1 MNVLQST
8 LAVRASA
15 PPQIL
20 SKQPGHSEEGAQF
33 EQLLGSLIPEQIDQQ
48 ASEQLPL
55 ADITSVLA
63 QLAELPAE
71 QLTKEQE
78 ELQYAIFQLLGDT
91 DGEQLAAA
99 VKEHVSDEKTQQ
111 RLMALLNQVKSVL
124 IAAKEFVQP
133 GLFTGVM
140 EKESDAAEQ
149 MPIKALRPLVELL
162 EQLEQQ
168 TVLADKMT
176 LLKESLPHKP
186 EARLAFAQA
195 PQSWL
200 QMLAQE
206 TTRTMTEAADKPLAP
221 LEQAEPAM
229 AELNS
234 KLQPEQHAEPAKVE
248 IGPQAAI
255 IPASGQANKPVD
267 AAVRQVPVQQLADTL
282 SEWIASPARLSTA
295 GNETRLRI
303 NIFPE
308 HLGHLEILV
317 SVAGGKLTAQI
328 TASHGAAKEAVELQ
342 LNQLRLSL
350 GQQGVEVE
358 RLEVR
363 EDRSPQEFQ
372 QQPQRREPRFSNP
385 SGSGGAGSDS
395 GEQLADDVEL
405 AKHHTNRPSAATGQ
419 VNYTV

>member
-8 LAVRASA
+8 LAVRAAA
-15 PPQIL
+15 PPML
-20 SKQPGHSEEGAQF
+20 SKQSDHSEVAAQF
-33 EQLLGSLIPEQIDQQ
+33 GELLGSLIPEQPDQQ

-55 ADITSVLA
+55 ADITSALA
-63 QLAELPAE
+63 QLAELPSE
-71 QLTKEQE
+71 QLTEKQK

-99 VKEHVSDEKTQQ
+99 VKEHSSDEKTQQ
-111 RLMALLNQVKSVL
+111 RLLALLEQVKSVL
-124 IAAKEFVQP
+124 LATKEFAQP
-133 GLFTGVM
+133 GPFTGVT
-140 EKESDAAEQ
+140 EKEFPAAEQ
-149 MPIKALRPLVELL
+149 TPIKAMRPLVELL
-162 EQLEQQ
+162 EQLEQP
-168 TVLADKMT
+168 LALTEKMI
-176 LLKESLPHKP
+176 LLKESIPQKP
-186 EARLAFAQA
+186 ETRLAFAQA

-200 QMLAQE
+200 HI
-206 TTRTMTEAADKPLAP
+206 TTRAMAEAADKPLAP
-221 LEQAEPAM
+221 LEQAEPALP
-229 AELNS
+229 ELNS
-234 KLQPEQHAEPAKVE
+234 NIQPEQHAQPAKAE
-248 IGPQAAI
+248 ILPQAAI
-255 IPASGQANKPVD
+255 MPASVHATKPVD
-267 AAVRQVPVQQLADTL
+267 TAVRQVPVQKLADTL

-328 TASHGAAKEAVELQ
+328 TVSQGAAKEAVELQ

-350 GQQGVEVE
+350 GQQGVEIE

-385 SGSGGAGSDS
+385 SGSGGAGSGS

-405 AKHHTNRPSAATGQ
+405 AKQHTNRPSAATDQ